1 MSSMNTDQW
10 TLEQKIGQ
18 LFVCGFHD
26 IVPDAQ
32 VETLIADYQIGG
44 VIYFRRNIGTPQQ
57 IHQLSIELQQ
67 QAHHQGLPPLLIAID
82 QEGGMVSRI
91 DQEELSLIPGNM
103 SLGATG
109 DPAWTAAA
117 SSISARELRALGIN
131 VNFAPCVDVN
141 NNPRNPVIGVR
152 SYSEKPDIVAAHG
165 VAAITAMQEQGVAAT
180 AKHFPGHGDTEVDSH
195 YGLASV
201 LHDVQRLEQ
210 IELLPF
216 RAAITADTDLIMSA
230 HVIFPAFEPDSIPA
244 TLSHRVLTG
253 LLRQQLGFDG
263 VIVTDCLEM
272 HAIAKH
278 FPIPEATVMALE
290 AGADL
295 LLVSHT
301 LQEQIAAIEAVRHA
315 VEQGRISEQR
325 IDESVT
331 RILQLKARRQM
342 DRQPMSEQ
350 EWLPLLGNEQS
361 ADVLRAIAAR
371 SITVVKDDHQLPLQ
385 PAADGKQGLVIW
397 PQLSRRTEVAEAVG
411 HDRNLAEVLTSLG
424 LPAERLI
431 IGTEPDA
438 EERLVTLQKAQQSGF
453 VVQVTYT
460 STGQLPAEQAQ
471 LTQCLHEQ
479 LRVPLIVVSMRNPYD
494 LNELPELRT
503 YICTYENR
511 KYAVEALAAVLAGTE
526 TATGKL
532 PVSLNA
538 DYTVQI

>member
-1 MSSMNTDQW
+1 MSQW
-10 TLEQKIGQ
+10 TMDKLTLEQKIGQ

-32 VETLIADYQIGG
+32 VKQLIAEYHIGG

-57 IHQLSIELQQ
+57 IHRLSSALQQ
-67 QAHHQGLPPLLIAID
+67 QAQDYGLPPLLITID

-109 DPAWTAAA
+109 DPAWTAQA

-152 SYSEKPDIVAAHG
+152 SYSEKSDVVAAHG
-165 VAAITAMQEQGVAAT
+165 AAAITAMQEQGVAAT

-201 LHDVQRLEQ
+201 PHDVQRLEQ

-216 RAAITADTDLIMSA
+216 RKAIAAGTDLIMSA
-230 HVIFPAFEPDSIPA
+230 HVIFPAFEPESIPA

-253 LLRQQLGFDG
+253 LLRQQLGFEG

-301 LQEQIAAIEAVRHA
+301 LEDQIAAIRAVRQA
-315 VEQGRISEQR
+315 VEEGRVSEQW
-325 IDESVT
+325 IDESVA
-331 RILQLKARRQM
+331 RILKLKAKRHM
-342 DRQPMSEQ
+342 DREPVSEQ
-350 EWLPLLGNEQS
+350 ELMTILRNE
-361 ADVLRAIAAR
+361 DDTNILR
-371 SITVVKDDHQLPLQ
+371 SIALRSVTVVKDDHQLPLQ
-385 PAADGKQGLVIW
+385 PATDGKQGLVIW

-411 HDRNLAEVLTSLG
+411 HDRNLAEALTALG
-424 LPAERLI
+424 LPAERLM

-438 EERLVTLQKAQQSGF
+438 EERELALQQAQQAGF
-453 VVQVTYT
+453 VVQITYT
-460 STGQLPAEQAQ
+460 SAGQLPEQQAQ
-471 LTQCLHEQ
+471 LVHALHEQ
-479 LRVPLIVVSMRNPYD
+479 LQVPLIVVSMRNPYD
-494 LNELPELRT
+494 WNELPELRT

-532 PVSLNA
+532 PVSLNP
-538 DYTVQI
+538 DYLVQI